1 MHRISILFSI
11 YIFIG
16 LNGSSQINI
25 FVDNTFQH
33 EIVADSLSGRKAI
46 INQKTFDTDATQLL
60 LETNYDFKTTL
71 EKNIIAYF
79 YDSLNRMISKEFQT
93 VERVPIELSQIS
105 YDKNNDTSVIKIYT
119 PADDT
124 VILSRIKY
132 FYYND
137 QNRLEE
143 VKIFDN
149 HDNLL
154 ERQLFSYKR
163 VSLNPASKIVKRYDS
178 GSCKQKYIYAFSD
191 TANLLKKTRIADRCN
206 LLPYKKYTI
215 IYDYNSNNKV
225 VAKKIILKGKKV
237 TWKRVYEYS
246 NDIDLSTFYDVN
258 DENKITAFYSRT
270 YFWHKIA
277 RLNVKSYF
285 E

>member
-1 MHRISILFSI
+1 M
-11 YIFIG
+11 
-16 LNGSSQINI
+16 
-25 FVDNTFQH
+25 
-33 EIVADSLSGRKAI
+33 
-46 INQKTFDTDATQLL
+46 
-60 LETNYDFKTTL
+60 
-71 EKNIIAYF
+71 
-79 YDSLNRMISKEFQT
+79 
-93 VERVPIELSQIS
+93 
-105 YDKNNDTSVIKIYT
+105 
-119 PADDT
+119 
-124 VILSRIKY
+124 
-132 FYYND
+132 
-137 QNRLEE
+137 
-143 VKIFDN
+143 KIFDN

-246 NDIDLSTFYDVN
+246 HDIDLSTFYDVN